1 MKTKVNRRADPDRLE
16 LLDELDKLEDSLKSL
31 ARQLEGK
38 PGWVELDTCL
48 TRLKRV
54 RTLIESQDTSRIDWL
69 QTTRIIVCLT
79 DFIVRL
85 WS

>member
-1 MKTKVNRRADPDRLE
+1 MKTKVNSRADPDRLQ
-16 LLDELDKLEDSLKSL
+16 LLDELDKLEDSLKSV

-48 TRLKRV
+48 TRLKRL
-54 RTLIESQDTSRIDWL
+54 RTLMESQDTSRIDWL